1 MTMSKQESRLTK
13 VPTPLAGLALGI
25 ASLGW
30 CWENIAGMN
39 GVAQATGALIATALL
54 LLVLAKFITHPRT
67 LVEDLRHPITGS
79 VVPTFA
85 MATMVVSSALNV
97 ITPLLAKGLWLLA
110 ILLHS
115 GFFALFVY
123 HRLADFKLQ
132 HMAPSWFIPPI
143 GIIVADVTF
152 PGEALRPLAESLLI
166 FGIAMYALMLPLMLY
181 RLLFVDQLPDNAR
194 PTLAVLAAP
203 ASLSLA
209 GYLTLVQNPSPLVIG
224 ILLTLAVLMTS
235 VVYLAFFRLLR
246 LPFSPG
252 YAAFTFPLVIGA
264 TALFKLADWMTINGW
279 QVREINWVTSVA
291 QLELIVATLIVT
303 YVCGRYLHHYRPQA
317 SAVKSGANT
326 HLMPVIR
333 KLLGIYKMGL

>member
-85 MATMVVSSALNV
+85 MATMVVSSALSV

-123 HRLADFKLQ
+123 HRLSDFHLE
-132 HMAPSWFIPPI
+132 HMVPSWFIPPI

-152 PGEALRPLAESLLI
+152 PGGTLRPIAEALLI
-166 FGIAMYALMLPLMLY
+166 FGMAMYALMLPLMLY
-181 RLLFVDQLPDNAR
+181 RLLFNEQVADTAK

-209 GYLTLVQNPSPLVIG
+209 GYLSLVHSPSPLVIG
-224 ILLTLAVLMTS
+224 VLLTLAVLMTS
-235 VVYLAFFRLLR
+235 VVYLAFFKLLR

-264 TALFKLADWMTINGW
+264 TALFKVADWMTVTGW
-279 QVREINWVTSVA
+279 QAREIGWVISLA
-291 QLELIVATLIVT
+291 QLELMVATSIVV
-303 YVCGRYLHHYRPQA
+303 YVCGCYLHHYRPQA
-317 SAVKSGANT
+317 SEVKSSAT
-326 HLMPVIR
+326 PI
-333 KLLGIYKMGL
+333 